1 MPDLSVATQ
10 EEFWKKIPVFFQNFS
25 ECRVGDGK
33 TDGRVE
39 RLAQL
44 TGCSEGF
51 DRFVDPA
58 ANVEEHGHLGFDLGL
73 APSELNDR
81 PILKMDGTARI
92 PRRQLAS
99 RRKVLLELGMT
110 PRLVRG
116 QRQDRREDLHQSLKD
131 MVNRGLR
138 GAPQR
143 VIRTQRVKAI
153 LEDIVVNRRK
163 RYGAELAAK
172 LVNAVEFVGLVGGGT
187 LAQQSLRPME
197 RPSVQ
202 RIHLLGRNRIFEEI
216 EVEQG
221 GVLATVRYIGIDTP
235 EISLPNQVGECFGA
249 EAKAENER
257 LVVGQSVRLKR
268 DESDTDK
275 YGRLLRYVYQED
287 RFINLTLVLGGYAE
301 AKTYS
306 PNVAKQIAL
315 DTAETVAKAAGK
327 GVWSKE
333 CKIRNR

>member
-1 MPDLSVATQ
+1 MVAGIIAVFILLAEMTGVKPDKIITGAEPVLVSSDTSTETDYLPEADGQDIAAELIEPPALDLSM
-10 EEFWKKIPVFFQNFS
+10 N
-25 ECRVGDGK
+25 
-33 TDGRVE
+33 TD
-39 RLAQL
+39 
-44 TGCSEGF
+44 S
-51 DRFVDPA
+51 DA
-58 ANVEEHGHLGFDLGL
+58 AFYNV
-73 APSELNDR
+73 
-81 PILKMDGTARI
+81 
-92 PRRQLAS
+92 
-99 RRKVLLELGMT
+99 V
-110 PRLVRG
+110 
-116 QRQDRREDLHQSLKD
+116 
-131 MVNRGLR
+131 
-138 GAPQR
+138 R
-143 VIRTQRVKAI
+143 VIDGDT
-153 LEDIVVNRRK
+153 
-163 RYGAELAAK
+163 
-172 LVNAVEFVGLVGGGT
+172 
-187 LAQQSLRPME
+187 
-197 RPSVQ
+197 
-202 RIHLLGRNRIFEEI
+202 I